1 MDTTGS
7 HGMAT
12 VIQIALADDFG
23 RGDANKLNNNTI
35 SVYLNTKRYLNK
47 QSNTKMIKSCIFIIL
62 IQLRHL
68 FWMSYPRYWS
78 SQIKV
83 WMIEI
88 NGSYPE
94 MCLKEVIDQAPK
106 VFACYNAVL
115 SSVEQII
122 LLNNDN
128 LDTFTIPSTS

>member
-1 MDTTGS
+1 MVNNLGNAVLCASLHPMIMAYCERNITLAGHVLMVGVMDTTGS

-47 QSNTKMIKSCIFIIL
+47 QSNTKMIKSYIFIIL

-68 FWMSYPRYWS
+68 F
-78 SQIKV
+78 
-83 WMIEI
+83 
-88 NGSYPE
+88 
-94 MCLKEVIDQAPK
+94 
-106 VFACYNAVL
+106 
-115 SSVEQII
+115 
-122 LLNNDN
+122 
-128 LDTFTIPSTS
+128 